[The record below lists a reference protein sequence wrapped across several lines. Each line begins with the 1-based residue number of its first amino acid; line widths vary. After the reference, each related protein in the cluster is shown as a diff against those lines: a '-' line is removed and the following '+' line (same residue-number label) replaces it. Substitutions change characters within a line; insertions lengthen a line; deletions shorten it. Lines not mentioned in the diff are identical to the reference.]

1 MSFFNE
7 LKRRNVF
14 KVGVAYAVATWLLL
28 QIVDLVLENI
38 QAPDWIMQVFM
49 LAMAVGFPIA
59 IIIAWAF
66 EVTPD
71 GVKLQKEVDRDQSIT
86 PQTGQQLNRGIIM
99 ILIVAVVF
107 LISDKFRDE
116 MAEEPAEAA
125 TTSESEPGSSAGKST
140 SKADT
145 SKSIAVLPFVNMSS
159 DPEQEFFADGIS
171 EELLNALAKVRCGKP

>member
-14 KVGVAYAVATWLLL
+14 KVGVAYAVASWLLL

-38 QAPDWIMQVFM
+38 HAPDWIMQVFM

-71 GVKLQKEVDRDQSIT
+71 GVKLERNVDRSQSI
-86 PQTGQQLNRGIIM
+86 
-99 ILIVAVVF
+99 
-107 LISDKFRDE
+107 
-116 MAEEPAEAA
+116 A
-125 TTSESEPGSSAGKST
+125 T
-140 SKADT
+140 
-145 SKSIAVLPFVNMSS
+145 
-159 DPEQEFFADGIS
+159 
-171 EELLNALAKVRCGKP
+171 